1 MSNRLP
7 QPRYGCAY
15 TSLGED
21 RHLVIGGRCFRG
33 DGCSF
38 DTKTVLKYNSTTKHV
53 SSHTPLPKERSG
65 FAAITIDNQHLL
77 VVGGEAVKDGW
88 GSYSSRCCVYDTKT
102 REWSDGPQLKIR
114 RGSHTCV
121 FATNKVYALGGWGGG
136 KRALDS
142 IEVLDLSL
150 ALPSWRILPQRL
162 KKKRKGCQAVVDP
175 KNPNNIIVVGG
186 FNSTYLRCCE
196 VVSLQ
201 EGQEEQTRTIPSLM
215 TPRCGHAMVLVEN
228 RFLVVMGG
236 RNGCVGYLSSV
247 EVLDLD
253 EAPEQ
258 QQWHPLPSMST
269 GRFRF
274 AAFYSPRNRKIVVA
288 GGRGFN
294 GTIDVIEEMEVKVD
308 QEPGRSGLVLTTS
321 GPPCQHLPKP
331 PSWGEIP
338 SGCLD
343 ANHQMRIKAWIEKG
357 KEEQSKFVSA
367 IDVRER
373 EIDAHI
379 AELRLEREKNRRA
392 AERCVSD
399 VGKQQQKASAIVAFM
414 QDLSSGTEDSKLA
427 SLAVLTSGDVET
439 AQEEVEELP
448 RKVRDSCGGVLSG
461 DGDPGYV
468 YVGEDSH
475 GGRER
480 EKRIVEAQDGN
491 ERKKKARCLVGN
503 DV

>member
-7 QPRYGCAY
+7 EPRFSCAY

-21 RHLVIGGRCFRG
+21 RHLVIGGRGFRG
-33 DGCSF
+33 DGCSY
-38 DTKTVLKYNSTTKHV
+38 DTKTVFEYNSTMKLI

-77 VVGGEAVKDGW
+77 VVGGKTARNGVTNAYD
-88 GSYSSRCCVYDTKT
+88 SSCCVYDTKT
-102 REWSDGPQLKIR
+102 REWSDGPQLKIGR
-114 RGSHTCV
+114 AHHTCV
-121 FATNKVYALGGWGGG
+121 TAKSKVYALGGWVGGN
-136 KRALDS
+136 RSLDFV
-142 IEVLDLSL
+142 EVLDLSL
-150 ALPSWRILPQRL
+150 PLPSWRILPQRL
-162 KKKRKGCQAVVDP
+162 GKKRMGCQAVVDP

-269 GRFRF
+269 GRFQF

-308 QEPGRSGLVLTTS
+308 QEQGRSGVALTTS

-373 EIDAHI
+373 EIDAQI
-379 AELRLEREKNRRA
+379 TGLRLEREENRRA
-392 AERCVSD
+392 AGRCVSD
-399 VGKQQQKASAIVAFM
+399 VRKQQQKARAIVAFM
-414 QDLSSGTEDSKLA
+414 QDLSSGTEDCEPA
-427 SLAVLTSGDVET
+427 SLAALTSDVET
-439 AQEEVEELP
+439 AQEEVEELQ

-491 ERKKKARCLVGN
+491 ERKKARSV
-503 DV
+503 